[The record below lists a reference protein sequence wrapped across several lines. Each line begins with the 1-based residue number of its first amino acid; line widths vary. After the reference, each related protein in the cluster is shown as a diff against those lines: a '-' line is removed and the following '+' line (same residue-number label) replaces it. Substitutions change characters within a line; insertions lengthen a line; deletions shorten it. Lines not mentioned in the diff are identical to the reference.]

1 MKFFAAA
8 LSAITLGA
16 VAVTAAPI
24 EKRHSATATYFYQGG
39 NAGSCG
45 TVHSD
50 SDYVVAIPAS
60 YHNAA
65 NCGKKINITHDG
77 KTIEATIAD
86 TCPTCPG
93 MNIDLSVAAF
103 QALGDMDLGE
113 LDVEWAGNW

>member
-1 MKFFAAA
+1 MKFFATA
-8 LSAITLGA
+8 LSAISLGA
-16 VAVTAAPI
+16 VAVSAAPI
-24 EKRHSATATYFYQGG
+24 EKRHSAVATYFYQGG
-39 NAGSCG
+39 NPGSCG
-45 TVHSD
+45 VTHSD

-60 YHNAA
+60 YHNPD
-65 NCGKKINITHDG
+65 NCFKKIQISHNG

-103 QALGDMDLGE
+103 QALGSMDAGE